1 MQNTSSDINRSVGEI
16 VADDYRTAKVFE
28 KYGVDYCCGGK
39 TTLSDICL
47 EQGID
52 RAEIVREIEAVKNT
66 PIERSQNYAAWTNSF
81 LADYI
86 INTHHTYLKENLDQI
101 AAYTTKIAQVHGE
114 KHPEVREIAALF
126 AKIVTLFAKIVT
138 DLSAHLRE
146 EEEVCFPAIKRV
158 EEAKKLG
165 KSPSVEDIET
175 IARTLEKFD
184 VEHNEVGEAAHK
196 IRRLAKD
203 YALPDDAC
211 NTFMITYQK
220 LKEFEED
227 LHKHVHLENNV
238 LFPKVSVI

>member
-1 MQNTSSDINRSVGEI
+1 MQNTSLDINRTVGEI
-16 VADDYRTAKVFE
+16 VAEDYRTARVFE
-28 KYGVDYCCGGK
+28 KYGVDFCCGGK
-39 TTLSDICL
+39 ITLSDICL
-47 EQGID
+47 AQGID
-52 RAEIVREIEAVKNT
+52 QTEIVREIEGAKET

-86 INTHHTYLKENLDQI
+86 VNTHHSYLKENLEQI
-101 AAYTTKIAQVHGE
+101 AAYTQKIAQVHGE

-126 AKIVTLFAKIVT
+126 AKIVS
-138 DLSAHLRE
+138 DLTAHLRE

-165 KSPSVEDIET
+165 RSPAVDDVET
-175 IARTLEKFD
+175 IARTLERFD
-184 VEHNEVGEAAHK
+184 VEHNEVGEAAHQ

-211 NTFMITYQK
+211 NTFMLTYQK

-227 LHKHVHLENNV
+227 LHKHVHLENNI
-238 LFPKVSVI
+238 LFPKVSVL